1 MKNAFLGL
9 ALGGGGARGAAH
21 VGVLKVLEKNKI
33 IPEVISGTSIGAII
47 GAMFAFKP
55 DADWISHKL
64 QEFLMNPDT
73 LFHSS
78 LQMMNNRNFE
88 TLLENSTKK
97 IDNKFAVVIGQNRS
111 QIVKRDVIDEMI
123 EFLIPVK
130 RFEELNIR
138 LKVVASDIQTGNEES
153 YETGDLVE
161 AISRSCSIPGYV
173 KPTKDGD
180 SIIVDGGVT
189 SPIPIDTIRDEC
201 EFLIAINI
209 DRGKL
214 PKLKNPNMLEIIKR
228 SDLISNRRLAELNLK
243 NADYVI
249 SPDVLG
255 LHWSEYNQFS
265 LLVENGIKATE
276 KEITMLNEKIR
287 RESNLFHKMEK
298 IFTLSS

>member
-1 MKNAFLGL
+1 VKNAFLGL

-21 VGVLKVLEKNKI
+21 IGVLKVFKENQI

-47 GAMFAFKP
+47 GGMFAFNP
-55 DADWISHKL
+55 DPDWILKRF
-64 QEFLMNPDT
+64 QDFLMNPKT

-78 LQMMNNRNFE
+78 LDMMKNRNFE

-97 IDNKFAVVIGQNRS
+97 IEDKFAVIIGPERS
-111 QIVKRDVIDEMI
+111 QIIKRDIIDEMLD
-123 EFLIPVK
+123 FLLPVK

-138 LKVVASDIQTGNEES
+138 FKVVASDIQTGNEES
-153 YETGDLVE
+153 YEKGDLVE
-161 AISRSCSIPGYV
+161 AVARSCSIPGYV

-189 SPIPIDTIRDEC
+189 SPTPIDTIRNEC

-209 DRGKL
+209 DRGEL

-228 SDLISNRRLAELNLK
+228 SDLISNRRLSELNLK

-255 LHWSEYNQFS
+255 LHWSEYDQFP
-265 LLVENGIKATE
+265 LLVENGVIAAE
-276 KEITMLNEKIR
+276 KEISFLKEKLKK
-287 RESNLFHKMEK
+287 EGNLLYKMEK
-298 IFTLSS
+298 FFSFSW

>member
-21 VGVLKVLEKNKI
+21 VGVLKVFKENNI
-33 IPEVISGTSIGAII
+33 IPEIIAGTSIGAII
-47 GAMFAFKP
+47 GAMFASKP
-55 DADWISHKL
+55 DPDWILRRL
-64 QEFLMNPDT
+64 QEFLMNPET

-78 LQMMNNRNFE
+78 LDMMENRNFE

-97 IDNKFAVVIGQNRS
+97 IEDKFAVIIGPERS
-111 QIVKRDVIDEMI
+111 QIIKRDVIDEML
-123 EFLIPVK
+123 EFLLPVK
-130 RFEELNIR
+130 TFEELNIR
-138 LKVVASDIQTGNEES
+138 LKVVASDIQTGSEEV

-161 AISRSCSIPGYV
+161 AIARSCSIPGYV

-180 SIIVDGGVT
+180 LIIVDGGVT

-214 PKLKNPNMLEIIKR
+214 PKLDNPNMLEIIKR
-228 SDLISNRRLAELNLK
+228 ADLISNRRLADLNLK

-265 LLVENGIKATE
+265 LLLKNGVKAAE
-276 KEITMLNEKIR
+276 KEINLLKEQIKMG
-287 RESNLFHKMEK
+287 SNFFYKMEK
-298 IFTLSS
+298 LFSLT